1 MSEIM
6 IQKKLDEAIHYLNL
20 HLTLPIKFKETII
33 EDIHFILSNYYDSVD
48 MIVLFGSCGRGN
60 PRWDSDVD
68 ILILS
73 EQEMNRQDKTDIRA
87 ELCEIVDRVSSD
99 VIFYT
104 FDGFKSSRKRIVDEI
119 KKEGVILWKKD

>member
-104 FDGFKSSRKRIVDEI
+104 FDGFKKFV
-119 KKEGVILWKKD
+119 KVGQ